1 MEKLILLLSILSFNI
16 SNAQLEE
23 DNRTREQLTSVSFIG
38 GNASL
43 RTIDG
48 TYYVTYLDMKY
59 QTINSTLSF
68 TLGDI
73 ETLRNFRK
81 SVLKAFGY
89 KWKDRVVR
97 RFTLDDKQFV
107 VGSYTKNSITIKVFD
122 RGIEHYMGTWN
133 LKRFNKLIPEM

>member
-1 MEKLILLLSILSFNI
+1 MKKLLLLLSILSFNV
-16 SNAQLEE
+16 SNAQLVE
-23 DNRTREQLTSVSFIG
+23 DNRVREQLTQVSYPSG
-38 GNASL
+38 SASL
-43 RTIDG
+43 RVLDG
-48 TYYVTYLDMKY
+48 TYYVTYKDIKY
-59 QTINSTLSF
+59 QTINSTQSF
-68 TLGDI
+68 TIGDI
-73 ETLRNFRK
+73 ETLRDFRK

-97 RFTLDDKQFV
+97 RSSLDDKQFV